1 MTVWTHLH
9 LCEGSHVLFV
19 EATSFV
25 CATKKTESAYIHMS
39 ASAHRAKH
47 KFLPVSAKC
56 TRGKVNNK
64 FLLGKIR
71 TLSYFD
77 EDPTACL

>member
-47 KFLPVSAKC
+47 KFLPVSAKG
-56 TRGKVNNK
+56 TRGKVNK